1 MNIFQFTDVTD
12 NDKEYKYKILVYP
25 NITYLKDLEKDSF
38 VVVLG
43 NIIRELNKIRNDLHF
58 TIIVPEFVNSL
69 KFYAKEINQ
78 LDILEELLATPK
90 QRGKKFLK
98 FKQKLGENINKI
110 GSIRFSCEKN
120 NKNNIYTAS
129 QVCDYIIS
137 GDSSSENSSFL
148 LHKVEW
154 KGLKRRYKKILKLI

>member
-12 NDKEYKYKILVYP
+12 SDKEYKYKILVYP

-69 KFYAKEINQ
+69 KFDNTEQ
-78 LDILEELLATPK
+78 C
-90 QRGKKFLK
+90 FLRISE
-98 FKQKLGENINKI
+98 FYEN
-110 GSIRFSCEKN
+110 GFP
-120 NKNNIYTAS
+120 
-129 QVCDYIIS
+129 V
-137 GDSSSENSSFL
+137 
-148 LHKVEW
+148 
-154 KGLKRRYKKILKLI
+154 